1 MVEDPAADLARAD
14 QMIQRADAL
23 EEEAKALRRSARQI
37 RARHANW
44 RDPQLVAALNKA
56 MDGSNGNDT

>member
-1 MVEDPAADLARAD
+1 MADGPAADLRRAD
-14 QMIQRADAL
+14 EMVKRADAL

-44 RDPQLVAALNKA
+44 RDPALVAALNKA
-56 MDGSNGNDT
+56 IGGEHGNDT

>member
-1 MVEDPAADLARAD
+1 MSEDPAAELARAD
-14 QMIQRADAL
+14 EMVKRADAL
-23 EEEAKALRRSARQI
+23 EEEAKALRRSARQM

-56 MDGSNGNDT
+56 IGGENGNDT

>member
-1 MVEDPAADLARAD
+1 MADDPASELARAD
-14 QMIQRADAL
+14 EMIQRADAL

-56 MDGSNGNDT
+56 IGGSNGNDT